1 MMILSVIV
9 SVLLPAVHCS
19 DQFEVLRISNV
30 SFPKSSTHAAK
41 LDGTFH
47 VGLTEFTVCVR
58 FLIESYNEGS
68 FTPIEALGNGGTMTY
83 VWLGFEDLSNGL
95 GWGTRGFQGGVNTFL
110 RGIPEIP
117 DLPSL

>member
-1 MMILSVIV
+1 MMLLPVIV

-58 FLIESYNEGS
+58 FLIESYNE
-68 FTPIEALGNGGTMTY
+68 EALG
-83 VWLGFEDLSNGL
+83 LFRAL
-95 GWGTRGFQGGVNTFL
+95 
-110 RGIPEIP
+110 
-117 DLPSL
+117 